1 MPELPE
7 VETVRRGLEQ
17 YVVGKKVVSAESF
30 HRRAMKPSSLGRLE
44 MVTGSKILAV
54 KRRGKFLWFELD
66 RDFVLVAHLGMS
78 GQLLVQQSNAFD
90 QMHLRAR
97 LRLGGKL
104 NRTSKD
110 EIRFIDQRTFGWL
123 SVEDSSEGI
132 PTSVSHIALDP
143 FEDEFDLKS
152 VVSKIRQKRCSIKSA
167 ILNQEVLS
175 GIGNI
180 YADEALWRSKIH
192 PEIICEDLSEVEV
205 KKVISSAKSVMK
217 LAIKS
222 GGTSFDEQ
230 YKNVNGESGYFSRSL
245 QVYGRQG
252 QPCSR
257 CGSAIHR
264 IAFANRSSHFCPR
277 CQR

>member
-30 HRRAMKPSSLGRLE
+30 HQRTIKPSSLGRLE

-90 QMHLRAR
+90 QSHLRAR

-123 SVEDSSEGI
+123 SVEESSEGI
-132 PTSVSHIALDP
+132 PTSVRHIAFDP
-143 FEDEFDLKS
+143 FEENFDLKS
-152 VVSKIRQKRCSIKSA
+152 VVNKIDR
-167 ILNQEVLS
+167 
-175 GIGNI
+175 
-180 YADEALWRSKIH
+180 
-192 PEIICEDLSEVEV
+192 
-205 KKVISSAKSVMK
+205 KSV
-217 LAIKS
+217 
-222 GGTSFDEQ
+222 
-230 YKNVNGESGYFSRSL
+230 V
-245 QVYGRQG
+245 
-252 QPCSR
+252 
-257 CGSAIHR
+257 
-264 IAFANRSSHFCPR
+264 
-277 CQR
+277 